1 MIESL
6 IKSGAM
12 DSLDGTRSQLFAV
25 IDPAME
31 TGARA
36 QRDLLSGQVGLFMM
50 DASAGDH
57 PEPPLP
63 TVPDWDDAQKL
74 ASEKEML
81 GFYVTGHP
89 LDAWMSKVRELA
101 THTSENLE
109 GLERG
114 VDVTL
119 CGILTGLQRK
129 RNKEGKPWA
138 SFQLED
144 HFGAI
149 ECMAFTTQYERLLNM
164 LSEDKAVMIRGSAL
178 PEEGAA
184 TRVSVQDI
192 IPIEVARVPLPSLIA
207 IKIRLSQNG
216 HERAEALSRLFDRK
230 PGTAEVR
237 LRLERPRDFSIILDV
252 TARVRPDKEFRAEVE
267 RICGPESMEILAE

>member
-1 MIESL
+1 
-6 IKSGAM
+6 
-12 DSLDGTRSQLFAV
+12 
-25 IDPAME
+25 
-31 TGARA
+31 
-36 QRDLLSGQVGLFMM
+36 MM
-50 DASAGDH
+50 DTAAPDAA
-57 PEPPLP
+57 EPPLP
-63 TVPDWDDAQKL
+63 RVPDWDDRQPL

-89 LDAWMSKVRELA
+89 LDAWMDKVRELA
-101 THTSENLE
+101 TYNSENLE
-109 GLERG
+109 SLERG
-114 VDVTL
+114 ADVTL
-119 CGILTGLQRK
+119 CGIMTGVQRK
-129 RNKEGKPWA
+129 RNKEGKLWA

-149 ECMAFTTQYERLLNM
+149 ECLVFTTKYEQLLNM
-164 LSEDKAVMIRGSAL
+164 LDEDKAIMIRGSAL

-184 TRVSVQDI
+184 TRISVQDI

-216 HERAEALSRLFDRK
+216 HERAEALRGLFDRK